1 MKKTSLASIFI
12 TFMSLGT
19 AHASSSELALSYE
32 VQWGNMKVAYG
43 AATWVFGDR
52 TVTMAGTATTLG
64 AVDTFRK
71 YRGSV
76 KLEADAIGGLYQPKS
91 LIIEGDY
98 KKRRKLAST
107 VWKKGESTVFTTR
120 QPEIDLK
127 KVYPLQ
133 AQQIDNSIDP
143 LTAMLNALS
152 HLRLTGQCGGVYNI
166 YDGLRTATLTFHDL
180 GKTFLASDRPT
191 AFEGQTWRCGVTSTP
206 TGGHRIKSRWRN
218 EDQKIDDVVVYVA
231 ALKPDLF
238 VPVRMEIKTMVGK
251 VTTRLVM
258 PSLSFKQA
266 EGE

>member
-1 MKKTSLASIFI
+1 MKKASLASILI
-12 TFMSLGT
+12 TFMFLGT
-19 AHASSSELALSYE
+19 AQASSWELALSYE
-32 VQWGNMKVAYG
+32 VQWGNVKVAYG

-152 HLRLTGQCGGVYNI
+152 HLSIAGQCGGVGSI
-166 YDGLRTATLTFHDL
+166 CA
-180 GKTFLASDRPT
+180 
-191 AFEGQTWRCGVTSTP
+191 
-206 TGGHRIKSRWRN
+206 GGC
-218 EDQKIDDVVVYVA
+218 
-231 ALKPDLF
+231 
-238 VPVRMEIKTMVGK
+238 
-251 VTTRLVM
+251 
-258 PSLSFKQA
+258 
-266 EGE
+266 